1 VRRLA
6 RVLLAA
12 GIAGTVLGLSLLHA
26 ARNGYVFQ
34 GSFRF
39 GWALTYIGVL
49 SVAAYAVGLPDLPRR
64 RSRLLT
70 AAAATALGAGTISL
84 LQLFLGDALLPRLV
98 VFGSAALLV
107 PWLMVCAAVAAGGRA
122 RAEERDRIVV
132 VGDFDEGATLQ
143 LELDDAPERPAQV
156 VDVVRLDA
164 ARGAEGEE
172 PLIDRVIAANGTVL
186 VLSRAAQDDLRLVDQ
201 AAVLHEAG
209 VRVRTLSKF
218 YEDWLGKLP
227 IGELERVS
235 LMFDIGEVHG
245 DRYSRVK
252 RLLDVVCGA
261 AGVLLLLPVLL
272 LVAAGNRVGNRG
284 RLFYRQERVGRDGRR
299 FTIVKFRT
307 MRPGDGR
314 LANEWTQE
322 DDPRITPFGRFLRT
336 SHLDELPQV
345 LNILRGDLS
354 LVGPRPEQPQ
364 YVDELR
370 EKIPFYDLR
379 HLVRPGLTGW
389 AQVKFGYAGDERD
402 ALEKLQYEFFYLRHQ
417 SLGLDLRIVGRT
429 LRELVVGRNGR

>member
-6 RVLLAA
+6 RVLLAT

-26 ARNGYVFQ
+26 ARNGYAFQ

-49 SVAAYAVGLPDLPRR
+49 AVTTYAVGLPDLPRR

-70 AAAATALGAGTISL
+70 AAAATALGAGAVSL

-107 PWLMVCAAVAAGGRA
+107 PWLMICAAVAAGGRA

-172 PLIDRVIAANGTVL
+172 PLIDRVIAAGGTVL
-186 VLSRAAQDDLRLVDQ
+186 VMSRAAQDDLRLVDQ

-261 AGVLLLLPVLL
+261 VGTVLLLPALAV
-272 LVAAGNRVGNRG
+272 VAAGNHFGNRG

-307 MRPGDGR
+307 MRPSDGR

-322 DDPRITPFGRFLRT
+322 DDPRITPFGRFLRR

-370 EKIPFYDLR
+370 DKIPFYDLR